1 MGPRRPLRVSRPT
14 LRSFTSDSQVLKTP
28 GNLLASSDIFRSDIK
43 KFFFL
48 RKSGWAL
55 EQAARQ
61 MGESPSLEV
70 FKSHVDVALWDVVSG
85 DGSAVGLD
93 DLRHL
98 FQLQ

>member
-1 MGPRRPLRVSRPT
+1 
-14 LRSFTSDSQVLKTP
+14 
-28 GNLLASSDIFRSDIK
+28 
-43 KFFFL
+43 
-48 RKSGWAL
+48 
-55 EQAARQ
+55 

-70 FKSHVDVALWDVVSG
+70 FKSHVDVALRDVVSG